1 MAIKIIR
8 GADDAPIEPLQK
20 RTTAVVGFGNQG
32 AAHALNLRDSG
43 LDVIVANH
51 RDTPN
56 GRHAIE
62 CGFEPLAIPDAVGRA
77 DLVLMALPDE
87 AQPELYDRFIAP
99 HLRDGVVVG
108 FMHGFNIRYGFIK
121 PAEGVGV
128 VMVAPKGPGTTL
140 RKLFTQGRGLPCLL
154 AVHQEVAVGGTGN
167 PDTAEAIALAW
178 ANGIGCARAGIV
190 PTSFG
195 DETETDLFGEQA
207 VLCGGLSAL
216 IEAAFRT
223 LCDAGYPPEL
233 AYLEC
238 CHEVKQV
245 ADLIYERGP
254 AGMYEAISNTAEFG
268 TYRAGTVL
276 IDDAVRGRMADLLSE
291 IRDGTFAAALRADH
305 QKGAPWFERCRDAA
319 RSHPLEQAG
328 RVVRSLMPWLAAK
341 SDSA

>member
-1 MAIKIIR
+1 MTIKIIR
-8 GADDAPIEPLQK
+8 GVDDAPLKPLQD

-43 LDVIVANH
+43 LDVVVANH
-51 RDTPN
+51 TDTPN
-56 GRHAIE
+56 GRHAVE

-77 DLVLMALPDE
+77 DLVVMGLPDE
-87 AQPELYDRFIAP
+87 AQPELYESLIAP
-99 HLRDGVVVG
+99 HLREGAVVG
-108 FMHGFNIRYGFIK
+108 FLHGFNIRYGFIN
-121 PAEGVGV
+121 PAAGVGV

-140 RKLFTQGRGLPCLL
+140 RKLFTEGRGLPCLF
-154 AVHQEVAVGGTGN
+154 AVHQEVAATGT
-167 PDTAEAIALAW
+167 TARAIALAW

-190 PTSFG
+190 PTSFA

-207 VLCGGLSAL
+207 VLCGGLSAM
-216 IEAAFRT
+216 IDAAFQT

-268 TYRAGTVL
+268 TYRAGATL
-276 IDDAVRGRMADLLSE
+276 IDDAVRGRMADMLAE
-291 IRDGTFAAALRADH
+291 IRDGTFANALRQDH
-305 QKGAPWFERCRDAA
+305 KKGSPWFERRRDEA
-319 RSHPLEQAG
+319 RSHPIEEAG
-328 RVVRSLMPWLAAK
+328 RVVRSLMPWLAEGPK
-341 SDSA
+341 QP

>member
-1 MAIKIIR
+1 MAIKILR
-8 GADDAPIEPLQK
+8 GADDAPIEPLQN

-32 AAHALNLRDSG
+32 AAHAQNLRDSG

-51 RDTPN
+51 SDTPN
-56 GRHAIE
+56 GRRAVE

-77 DLVLMALPDE
+77 DLVLMALPDD
-87 AQPELYDRFIAP
+87 AQPEIYESLIAP
-99 HLRDGVVVG
+99 HLQEGAVVG
-108 FMHGFNIRYGFIK
+108 FLHGFNIRYGFVK
-121 PAEGVGV
+121 PAAGVGV

-140 RKLFTQGRGLPCLL
+140 RKLFTEGRGLPCLF
-154 AVHQEVAVGGTGN
+154 AVHQESAAIGT
-167 PDTAEAIALAW
+167 TAEAIALAW

-190 PTSFG
+190 PTSFA

-305 QKGAPWFERCRDAA
+305 QKGSPWFERCRDAA
-319 RSHPLEQAG
+319 RRHPLEGAG
-328 RVVRSLMPWLAAK
+328 RVVRSLMPWLAGK
-341 SDSA
+341 SGQA